1 MGKSSSAEAAA
12 NAIAA
17 WISKG
22 AQAGKISQDRLGRI
36 SGRKACKHGTKRDPR
51 SFEDRFSSTDLRV
64 TNDALVE
71 MCHKVAKTTHILP
84 SSLAAYLSTSL
95 FRAN

>member
-1 MGKSSSAEAAA
+1 LD
-12 NAIAA
+12 IQ
-17 WISKG
+17 G

-36 SGRKACKHGTKRDPR
+36 SRRKACKHGTWRDPR
-51 SFEDRFSSTDLRV
+51 SFEDRFSTTDVRV

-71 MCHKVAKTTHILP
+71 MYHNVAKTSHILP

-95 FRAN
+95 FRPN